1 MTHLT
6 EEDLVLLYYGEKGAP
21 GYARDHLAECGLCR
35 AAAESLALM
44 LDACN
49 EWTPPEIDTG
59 FARTVWARLAPQL
72 EPRRRVFEMRWWLA
86 AAAVSVTVIAAFMAG
101 RFTSRPDPEFTAG
114 LSHQA
119 RERILAIS
127 LADHLE
133 RAQLLLTEVANMND
147 SDAADLA
154 AHRARARDLVNED
167 RLMRQVLAG
176 DREDAGMLPLLDDIG
191 RFVLE
196 VANAPDRVDAAELR
210 DLKQRMDSESLL
222 FKVRIIETNLRTSRI
237 SGKIS

>member
-1 MTHLT
+1 
-6 EEDLVLLYYGEKGAP
+6 
-21 GYARDHLAECGLCR
+21 
-35 AAAESLALM
+35 
-44 LDACN
+44 
-49 EWTPPEIDTG
+49 
-59 FARTVWARLAPQL
+59 
-72 EPRRRVFEMRWWLA
+72 
-86 AAAVSVTVIAAFMAG
+86 
-101 RFTSRPDPEFTAG
+101 
-114 LSHQA
+114 
-119 RERILAIS
+119 
-127 LADHLE
+127 
-133 RAQLLLTEVANMND
+133 MND